1 MKASKSAT
9 LNQRIRSDLES
20 RILSGEW
27 APGFRIP
34 YEHELMEQYGCS
46 RMTVNKVL
54 TALAESGMIERRRR
68 AGSFVAR
75 QPPHL
80 EQVALEIPDIA
91 MEVGSRGH
99 LYGYRLLQR
108 ELRLAESSNAGEVEL
123 AGQQQLL
130 AMRCLHLAD
139 GRPLALEHRLISPVG
154 VPEVLEVD
162 FSTTAPGSWLLQ
174 NVSWTRAQHRIS
186 AWGAD
191 TASAQLLDVKPGTA
205 CLVIERLTWRGEQPI
220 TRVRQVFLGM
230 PGTWWRASRRARDR
244 FHPRMAWIN
253 GSGTAVVLNSVDAC
267 VRCVSSLH
275 EEQGPH
281 PGSGG
286 GRLDLLQD
294 SGSHHVFVHPHRSH
308 IITVP
313 HPQKDLGK
321 GLVLALRKLAGL
333 T

>member
-99 LYGYRLLQR
+99 QYAYRLLQR
-108 ELRLAESSNAGEVEL
+108 ELRLADAGNAGEVEL
-123 AGQQQLL
+123 AGSEKLL

-154 VPEVLEVD
+154 CPRYWKSISVP
-162 FSTTAPGSWLLQ
+162 P
-174 NVSWTRAQHRIS
+174 
-186 AWGAD
+186 
-191 TASAQLLDVKPGTA
+191 
-205 CLVIERLTWRGEQPI
+205 
-220 TRVRQVFLGM
+220 
-230 PGTWWRASRRARDR
+230 RRAAGCCRTCPGR
-244 FHPRMAWIN
+244 ARSIASVPGVRTPPR
-253 GSGTAVVLNSVDAC
+253 
-267 VRCVSSLH
+267 
-275 EEQGPH
+275 
-281 PGSGG
+281 PGCW
-286 GRLDLLQD
+286 
-294 SGSHHVFVHPHRSH
+294 
-308 IITVP
+308 T
-313 HPQKDLGK
+313 
-321 GLVLALRKLAGL
+321 
-333 T
+333 

>member
-162 FSTTAPGSWLLQ
+162 FNTTAPGSWLLQ

-191 TASAQLLDVKPGTA
+191 TATAKLLEVKPGTA

-220 TRVRQVFLGM
+220 TRVRQVFLGDAWDLVARFA
-230 PGTWWRASRRARDR
+230 PGAR
-244 FHPRMAWIN
+244 
-253 GSGTAVVLNSVDAC
+253 
-267 VRCVSSLH
+267 
-275 EEQGPH
+275 
-281 PGSGG
+281 
-286 GRLDLLQD
+286 
-294 SGSHHVFVHPHRSH
+294 
-308 IITVP
+308 
-313 HPQKDLGK
+313 
-321 GLVLALRKLAGL
+321 
-333 T
+333 

>member
-34 YEHELMEQYGCS
+34 YEHELMEQYDCS

-99 LYGYRLLQR
+99 QYGYRLLQR
-108 ELRLAESSNAGEVEL
+108 ELRLADAGNAGEVEL
-123 AGQQQLL
+123 AGQQKLL
-130 AMRCLHLAD
+130 AMCCLHLAD

-162 FSTTAPGSWLLQ
+162 FNTTAPGSWLLQ

-191 TASAQLLDVKPGTA
+191 SATAKLLDVKPGTA

-220 TRVRQVFLGM
+220 TRVRQVFLGDAWDLVARFA
-230 PGTWWRASRRARDR
+230 PGAR
-244 FHPRMAWIN
+244 
-253 GSGTAVVLNSVDAC
+253 
-267 VRCVSSLH
+267 
-275 EEQGPH
+275 
-281 PGSGG
+281 
-286 GRLDLLQD
+286 
-294 SGSHHVFVHPHRSH
+294 
-308 IITVP
+308 
-313 HPQKDLGK
+313 
-321 GLVLALRKLAGL
+321 
-333 T
+333 

>member
-91 MEVGSRGH
+91 MAVGARGH
-99 LYGYRLLQR
+99 AYGYQLLDRAYRAPNTQVD
-108 ELRLAESSNAGEVEL
+108 EEMALSAGEK
-123 AGQQQLL
+123 LL
-130 AMRCLHLAD
+130 AIRCLHRAD
-139 GRPLALEHRLISPVG
+139 GRPFALEHRLISPVG
-154 VPEVLEVD
+154 VPEVLDVD
-162 FSTTAPGSWLLQ
+162 FNTTAPGSWLLQ

-191 TASAQLLDVKPGTA
+191 AAAAALLEVPLGTA
-205 CLVIERLTWRGEQPI
+205 CLVIDRLTWRGDQPI
-220 TRVRQVFLGM
+220 TCVRQMFLGDAWDLVARFA
-230 PGTWWRASRRARDR
+230 PGAR
-244 FHPRMAWIN
+244 
-253 GSGTAVVLNSVDAC
+253 
-267 VRCVSSLH
+267 
-275 EEQGPH
+275 
-281 PGSGG
+281 
-286 GRLDLLQD
+286 
-294 SGSHHVFVHPHRSH
+294 
-308 IITVP
+308 
-313 HPQKDLGK
+313 
-321 GLVLALRKLAGL
+321 
-333 T
+333 

>member
-99 LYGYRLLQR
+99 QYAYRLLQR
-108 ELRLAESSNAGEVEL
+108 ELRLADPGNAGEVEL
-123 AGQQQLL
+123 AGREKLL

-186 AWGAD
+186 AWGR
-191 TASAQLLDVKPGTA
+191 TLPPPGCWT
-205 CLVIERLTWRGEQPI
+205 
-220 TRVRQVFLGM
+220 
-230 PGTWWRASRRARDR
+230 
-244 FHPRMAWIN
+244 
-253 GSGTAVVLNSVDAC
+253 
-267 VRCVSSLH
+267 
-275 EEQGPH
+275 
-281 PGSGG
+281 
-286 GRLDLLQD
+286 
-294 SGSHHVFVHPHRSH
+294 
-308 IITVP
+308 
-313 HPQKDLGK
+313 
-321 GLVLALRKLAGL
+321 
-333 T
+333 